1 MKKIITASLSISLL
15 ASSFSP
21 VLAAENDLLNDS
33 LTNLVPLVLK
43 ELNGVQKASVAN
55 TLDSANESDF
65 FKLVLD
71 KDQLVDLKVS
81 GLKNEEVWFTL
92 SSKDGEQILNFDE
105 PVGDT
110 LAQKVSL
117 AKGEYIIRLY
127 LRYSHQVSNYKFDVQ
142 LQDKGE
148 FFEVEPNN
156 TFETANY
163 LPLNT
168 SMIGH
173 ANVNQESDN
182 TYPTWQ
188 PDYYKFE
195 VPVTQ
200 KYGIKYTSETIARVY
215 LYDEARTLLN
225 SNAENKTF
233 NLTPGTYY
241 VKVEHYTSEERDYTI
256 EVDTLKF
263 SDVTLNTSGVKEI
276 AFLSNLGIIGGY
288 DDGTF
293 RPNDYVKKGQAAS
306 MVVKALGLSTKNRPT
321 TSYKDISKHWANDAI
336 KTLVDEGI
344 LPDGKKF
351 DPNANLTRGEMA
363 SIIVNA
369 YKLKGVSSTVFSD
382 VPKSS
387 TAYPYVSALAANNI
401 TTGYGDGTFKPKNPL
416 TRAHFSI
423 FLSRAMDDRYKQ

>member
-293 RPNDYVKKGQAAS
+293 RPNDYVKKDKPLQW
-306 MVVKALGLSTKNRPT
+306 LL
-321 TSYKDISKHWANDAI
+321 KHW
-336 KTLVDEGI
+336 V
-344 LPDGKKF
+344 
-351 DPNANLTRGEMA
+351 
-363 SIIVNA
+363 
-369 YKLKGVSSTVFSD
+369 
-382 VPKSS
+382 
-387 TAYPYVSALAANNI
+387 
-401 TTGYGDGTFKPKNPL
+401 
-416 TRAHFSI
+416 
-423 FLSRAMDDRYKQ
+423 